1 MGLVQSLLKSVGS
14 SLRLRWKW
22 DRFHGAE
29 CWESFALSACR
40 LRLTTIAAELVSRS
54 NHPSWNEPGDQEAGV
69 AFRFTLGAWWVFGFL
84 FKDEEFYH
92 NWVRDFFNY
101 ISVCTVQCLSGS
113 SVHWNS
119 VCYFSIFL
127 NSQPRCWFEKTLL
140 KTGIKY

>member
-1 MGLVQSLLKSVGS
+1 MGSVQSLLKSVGS
-14 SLRLRWKW
+14 SLRLRGKW
-22 DRFHGAE
+22 DPFHGAE

-92 NWVRDFFNY
+92 NWVRDFL
-101 ISVCTVQCLSGS
+101 III
-113 SVHWNS
+113 
-119 VCYFSIFL
+119 IFL
-127 NSQPRCWFEKTLL
+127 CALYNVCLAPVSTEIQSVTSVFF
-140 KTGIKY
+140 

>member
-1 MGLVQSLLKSVGS
+1 MGSVQSLLKSVGS
-14 SLRLRWKW
+14 SLQLRGKW
-22 DRFHGAE
+22 DPFHGAE

-101 ISVCTVQCLSGS
+101 YYISVCTVQCLSGS
-113 SVHWNS
+113 SVH
-119 VCYFSIFL
+119 
-127 NSQPRCWFEKTLL
+127 
-140 KTGIKY
+140 